1 MNCKNCKKRKL
12 KKILDIGSQ
21 PISSVYYKKKQN
33 KLKSYSLNLY
43 KCQACDLVQF
53 SKLAPLDDMY
63 GTTYGYRTS
72 LSKYMVDHMK
82 KKYNFLI
89 KSNYLKNKSS
99 ILDIGSNDGT
109 FLNFF
114 AKKGHKMDLFGIDP
128 SSVKFKKF
136 YDKKIN
142 LVSDYFSKNKIDK
155 YYLNKKFNL
164 VTSFAMFYDIEDPNS
179 FTKDIANILKK
190 DGIWISEFSYFPLL
204 LKNLTYDQICH
215 EHVTYYTLTTFK
227 KIADKNGFKI
237 IDFSFNEING
247 GSIEVICAKKKS
259 KHKSKTKKIK
269 EILDDEK
276 KINDQSYINL
286 KNRIENTKNILLT
299 LLSNINKNEI
309 IGYGAST
316 KGNIVL
322 NHCNINDTHLKYIC
336 DANPYKFNRYT
347 PGSNIKIISKEEMR
361 KKRPKYLLVLIW
373 SFRSEV
379 IKQEIDFIKKGGKL
393 IFHLPMLHIINKKN
407 YKSFINKDFKDLSYN
422 Y

>member
-1 MNCKNCKKRKL
+1 M
-12 KKILDIGSQ
+12 DIR
-21 PISSVYYKKKQN
+21 IF
-33 KLKSYSLNLY
+33 L
-43 KCQACDLVQF
+43 F
-53 SKLAPLDDMY
+53 STP
-63 GTTYGYRTS
+63 
-72 LSKYMVDHMK
+72 
-82 KKYNFLI
+82 F
-89 KSNYLKNKSS
+89 
-99 ILDIGSNDGT
+99 
-109 FLNFF
+109 
-114 AKKGHKMDLFGIDP
+114 
-128 SSVKFKKF
+128 
-136 YDKKIN
+136 
-142 LVSDYFSKNKIDK
+142 
-155 YYLNKKFNL
+155 
-164 VTSFAMFYDIEDPNS
+164 
-179 FTKDIANILKK
+179 
-190 DGIWISEFSYFPLL
+190 
-204 LKNLTYDQICH
+204 KNLTYDQICH

-361 KKRPKYLLVLIW
+361 KKGQNIYW
-373 SFRSEV
+373 
-379 IKQEIDFIKKGGKL
+379 
-393 IFHLPMLHIINKKN
+393 
-407 YKSFINKDFKDLSYN
+407 Y
-422 Y
+422 